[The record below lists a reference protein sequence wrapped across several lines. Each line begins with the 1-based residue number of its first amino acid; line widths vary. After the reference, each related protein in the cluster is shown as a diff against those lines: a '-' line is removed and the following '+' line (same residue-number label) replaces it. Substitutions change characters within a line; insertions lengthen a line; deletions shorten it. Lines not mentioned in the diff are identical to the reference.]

1 MGRRVSIMAKFY
13 PVGPL
18 RSGSD
23 CSGSSPPGNVVSAE
37 FAEAGPGCTK
47 KLSQNLAHHPNRHC
61 HENSRFHIHTR
72 PRWPSAIPAK
82 PVPDPDRGAGI
93 HRRRLPANR
102 WRQRGPVLREF
113 LSPRRHQICGRWKR
127 AWSHVLRRNLIPPAM
142 LLRQGFAEDR

>member
-18 RSGSD
+18 RSGPD
-23 CSGSSPPGNVVSAE
+23 CSKSSPPGNVLSAE

-72 PRWPSAIPAK
+72 PRWPSAIPTK
-82 PVPDPDRGAGI
+82 PLPHPDRGAGI
-93 HRRRLPANR
+93 HNPGFQLIDGARE
-102 WRQRGPVLREF
+102 GPF
-113 LSPRRHQICGRWKR
+113 CG
-127 AWSHVLRRNLIPPAM
+127 S
-142 LLRQGFAEDR
+142 F